1 MSEEKKGNKTTIPI
15 AALMLG
21 GIILGFIGLIKM
33 DADTIAASNFWMVA
47 MIIGFASFVGGFIWL
62 NVIQPRNK

>member
-1 MSEEKKGNKTTIPI
+1 MSEQKKGNKTTIPI
-15 AALMLG
+15 AIMMVG
-21 GIILGFIGLIKM
+21 GIALGMTGLIKM